1 MSTNGL
7 SVPPPKYHWVVVQPR
22 PLQLSALFIS
32 ALLIRLMWV
41 PTWSR
46 LAFEGHERLYLNAFE
61 GQSVG
66 PSTAAFPALTL
77 LYGGLGKI
85 TQDPRALVVFS
96 AIIGSLGVVGLAV
109 WVSRELNPRMGLW
122 AGALAVMLPEH
133 AAWSTSAYNVILPNT
148 LLIWAMA
155 LGGRWAV
162 IGSAL
167 AGMIRVET
175 VFLAPFAGWRG
186 LVGGLIGVGVTVWSG
201 VEFPQIVGG
210 SAAFDVNLPMLRF
223 IGPPVL
229 LLGLMGV
236 RGPRGLRLLGMVVW
250 VHIVGATFEDYG
262 ARHALLGG
270 MLMLGLVANARW
282 TWVPMLAAVGLAVST
297 MSLRDQWHAL
307 DDGTVAA
314 EADGLG
320 APPTDC
326 VEVTEE
332 PTIPGQVL
340 PSHVRF
346 ARGDLESPCVIWGEE
361 FWHRGWSS
369 RGLMDRATRM
379 RTLYKMEPVGALV
392 PGGGAPVRLFHRLEP
407 RW

>member
-1 MSTNGL
+1 M
-7 SVPPPKYHWVVVQPR
+7 
-22 PLQLSALFIS
+22 
-32 ALLIRLMWV
+32 
-41 PTWSR
+41 
-46 LAFEGHERLYLNAFE
+46 
-61 GQSVG
+61 
-66 PSTAAFPALTL
+66 
-77 LYGGLGKI
+77 
-85 TQDPRALVVFS
+85 
-96 AIIGSLGVVGLAV
+96 VGLAV
-109 WVSRELNPRMGLW
+109 WTSRELNVRVGLW
-122 AGALAVMLPEH
+122 AGALAVLLPEH

-175 VFLAPFAGWRG
+175 VLLAPFAGWRG

-201 VEFPQIVGG
+201 VEFPQLVGG

-250 VHIVGATFEDYG
+250 VHIVGSTFEDYG

-270 MLMLGLVANARW
+270 MLMLGLIANARW
-282 TWVPMLAAVGLAVST
+282 TWVPALAAIGLAVST
-297 MSLRDQWHAL
+297 MSLRTQWHAP

-314 EADGLG
+314 EADGLD
-320 APPTDC
+320 APPADC
-326 VEVTEE
+326 IEVTEE
-332 PTIPGQVL
+332 PNIPGQPL
-340 PSHVRF
+340 PSHVHF
-346 ARGDLESPCVIWGEE
+346 SRGDIENSCVIWGEE
-361 FWHRGWSS
+361 FWHRSWSS
-369 RGLMDRATRM
+369 RGLMDRAIRM
-379 RTLYKMEPVGALV
+379 RTLYEMEPVGARV